1 MQPGHSEKGA
11 ELHQTKQELLDK
23 DRLIAAQREQIEE
36 LGQALDSL
44 RAEVAE
50 SSDLRRQL
58 ATARSRP
65 GKVVREL
72 LRHRIFSYLSTK
84 SPPFSARWAE
94 AFARSAQKRDPERS
108 LKKGI
113 ESTTPERML
122 PAEPHPAAILD
133 GHPKRLLGTSA
144 VPTAPERTLPA
155 KHSPAAVL
163 DERKKTILVV
173 SHQASRTDIPVLAL
187 NIVQQLS
194 ISHNVI
200 TLILGGGELTDHFR
214 RASVALY
221 EADRIHMTDR
231 ELDIVVREIASQY
244 PLLFAIVNSVE
255 SRRVLRGLNVAA
267 VPTVSLIHEFSSV
280 TRPRTAFWV
289 VISLSTKTVFSTK
302 FMLES
307 VVADFRLYP
316 GTALYV
322 APPGKCLVPADAEIS
337 AGASIEKGSLVRHP
351 RPEGEN
357 CKFLVIG
364 SGNLELKKDIELFIE
379 CATIIINQS
388 RGQSFQFLW
397 IENGFDPEPDGACS
411 AYLGDQMKRDEL
423 GSQLKIIRSRSDVE
437 AAYQAADL
445 FIISSRLDP
454 LPNMAIDA
462 LLAGIPVLCFDK
474 TTGIADFLTENGL
487 REPCVAEYLDT
498 GDLARKVMALADS
511 DKLRASVSEGSRAA
525 AESTFNAN
533 AYMSKIE
540 AIAMQAVGN
549 EVLVK
554 EEVDAILRS
563 GKFRSDFYRQFWN
576 EWLGE
581 EGLAEDY
588 VRRMIRGTDIRKPM
602 PGFQPLVYSWLQ
614 TREGQANHDPFAEFL
629 GKGLPSGRWL
639 QRVIQNDDTPNSALD
654 SGLRVALHLHVFY
667 QDELPDIVERLKL
680 NASIPD
686 LFISVPSEDT
696 AAWTR
701 DVLSDY
707 RGSIV
712 DLQVTPNR
720 GRDISPLL
728 TQFGPALIASYDI
741 VGHLHTKKSPH
752 LLNRPFTEAWV
763 TFLLE
768 NMVGGK
774 LGGTMLDSV
783 LSSMASDATIGIV
796 FPDDPHV
803 ASWTGNRKYAED
815 LAARMKCGELPEQFN
830 FPAGSMFWMR
840 AAVLK
845 RFVELELAWGDYE
858 PEPLPVDGTMIHAIE
873 RLFGVLPE
881 TMGMS
886 SVVTNV
892 RGLTR

>member
-1 MQPGHSEKGA
+1 LERA
-11 ELHQTKQELLDK
+11 TKELLEK
-23 DRLIAAQREQIEE
+23 DQIIAIQQERIDE
-36 LGQALDSL
+36 LTQALNSF

-50 SSDLRRQL
+50 TSDLRKQL
-58 ATARSRP
+58 AVARSRP
-65 GKVVREL
+65 GKVLREL
-72 LRHRIFSYLSTK
+72 LRHRVLSYLSTK
-84 SPPFSARWAE
+84 SPPFSAKSAE
-94 AFARSAQKRDPERS
+94 GFARSAQKRDPERS
-108 LKKGI
+108 LAKGL
-113 ESTTPERML
+113 ESTAL
-122 PAEPHPAAILD
+122 
-133 GHPKRLLGTSA
+133 
-144 VPTAPERTLPA
+144 ERTLPA
-155 KHSPAAVL
+155 KLNQAILDGDPKRSLEVSGVSAAPEPTLPAKHDLVAIF
-163 DERKKTILVV
+163 DERKKTILLV
-173 SHQASRTDIPVLAL
+173 SHEASRTDIPILAL

-194 ISHNVI
+194 VRYNVI

-214 RASVALY
+214 RASVSLY
-221 EADRIHMTDR
+221 EADRIQMTDR
-231 ELDIVVREIASQY
+231 ELDSVVREIASQY
-244 PLLFAIVNSVE
+244 PLLFAVVNSVE
-255 SRRVLRGLNVAA
+255 SRRVLRGLNVAT
-267 VPTVSLIHEFSSV
+267 VPTVSLLHEFSSV

-289 VISLSTKTVFSTK
+289 AISLSTKTVFSTK

-316 GTALYV
+316 STALYF
-322 APPGKCLVPADAEIS
+322 APPGKCVPAGAEIS
-337 AGASIEKGSLVRHP
+337 ARASIEKGSLVRHL

-364 SGNLELKKDIELFIE
+364 TGNLELKKDIELFIK

-388 RGQSFQFLW
+388 GGQRFQFVW
-397 IENGFDPEPDGACS
+397 IENGFDPGPDGACS
-411 AYLGDQMKRDEL
+411 AYPGDEIKRDEL
-423 GSQLKIIRSRSDVE
+423 GSQMKIIRSGSEVE

-454 LPNMAIDA
+454 LPNSAIDA

-474 TTGIADFLTENGL
+474 TTGVADFLSENGL

-498 GDLARKVMALADS
+498 DDLARKVIDLADS
-511 DKLRASVSEGSRAA
+511 NKLRASVSERSRAA
-525 AESTFNAN
+525 AESTFDAN

-554 EEVDAILRS
+554 HEVDSILRS

-581 EGLAEDY
+581 EGLVEDY
-588 VRRMIRGTDIRKPM
+588 VRRMARGTDIRKPM

-614 TREGQANHDPFAEFL
+614 MREGQANDDPFADFL
-629 GKGLPSGRWL
+629 RKGLPVGRWL
-639 QRVIQNDDTPNSALD
+639 QRVIQNDGTPNNAPE
-654 SGLRVALHLHVFY
+654 SGLRVALHLHIFY
-667 QDELPDIVERLKL
+667 QNELHDIVERLKL

-686 LFISVPSEDT
+686 LFISVQSEDA
-696 AAWTR
+696 AAWTQ

-712 DLQVTPNR
+712 DLRVTPNR
-720 GRDISPLL
+720 GRDIGPLL

-752 LLNRPFTEAWV
+752 LLNRPFTEAWI

-768 NMVGGK
+768 NMVGGQ

-815 LAARMKCGELPEQFN
+815 LTARMKCGELPEQFN

-845 RFVELELAWGDYE
+845 RFVELELAWDDYE
-858 PEPLPVDGTMIHAIE
+858 PCDRTAVR
-873 RLFGVLPE
+873 RLA
-881 TMGMS
+881 
-886 SVVTNV
+886 
-892 RGLTR
+892 